1 MKTIETIVLKPFFLP
16 KISKRTAKAYIEL
29 LGVADAKAITDKWK
43 DYLEVYK

>member
-1 MKTIETIVLKPFFLP
+1 MKEFNV
-16 KISKRTAKAYIEL
+16 SKRTAKEYLDI